1 MGDIQQFDEMVLRGT
16 PDASGFTAF
25 YLAGGV
31 VRGVFGMDRQREVTL
46 GRRMVRDRVRAD
58 PAVLRD
64 PASNLRSV
72 IGAQRR

>member
-1 MGDIQQFDEMVLRGT
+1 M
-16 PDASGFTAF
+16 
-25 YLAGGV
+25 
-31 VRGVFGMDRQREVTL
+31 RGVFGMDRQREVTL